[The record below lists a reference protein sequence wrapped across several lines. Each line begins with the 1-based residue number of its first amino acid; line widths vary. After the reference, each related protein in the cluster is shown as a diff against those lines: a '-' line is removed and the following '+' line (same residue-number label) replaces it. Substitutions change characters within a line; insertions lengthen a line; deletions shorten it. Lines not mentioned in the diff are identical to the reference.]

1 MINGIGP
8 GSFSPLHLSSASAR
22 VNSSTASN
30 ATRQNSLTADA
41 SAKVTF
47 SEATDAI
54 SAVYQM
60 TPARVTASTPLS
72 PDMQT
77 QAMGALR
84 SSGVSMNGIGSALLS
99 ALTQQRDDVTIS
111 VPASGG
117 AQTDTRSAVALE
129 ITTQSGVSLTLQMTR
144 QQDGVAVALKTTHG
158 KLSDDEAAAI
168 AKLSGALD
176 KTLSASSRLS

>member
-8 GSFSPLHLSSASAR
+8 GSFSQLHLSSASAR
-22 VNSSTASN
+22 VTSSTASN

-72 PDMQT
+72 T
-77 QAMGALR
+77 
-84 SSGVSMNGIGSALLS
+84 
-99 ALTQQRDDVTIS
+99 
-111 VPASGG
+111 
-117 AQTDTRSAVALE
+117 
-129 ITTQSGVSLTLQMTR
+129 
-144 QQDGVAVALKTTHG
+144 
-158 KLSDDEAAAI
+158 KLI
-168 AKLSGALD
+168 P
-176 KTLSASSRLS
+176 

>member
-1 MINGIGP
+1 MRP
-8 GSFSPLHLSSASAR
+8 GK
-22 VNSSTASN
+22 
-30 ATRQNSLTADA
+30 NSLTADA

-47 SEATDAI
+47 SEATDTI

-60 TPARVTASTPLS
+60 TTARVTASTPLS

-117 AQTDTRSAVALE
+117 AQTDTQSAVGAGDYHSVRRE
-129 ITTQSGVSLTLQMTR
+129 PDS
-144 QQDGVAVALKTTHG
+144 A
-158 KLSDDEAAAI
+158 DDAAAGWR
-168 AKLSGALD
+168 SGG
-176 KTLSASSRLS
+176 TENHSR